1 MNIILV
7 HGILG
12 FSRIGIID
20 YFRGIAE
27 HFRAKGILTL
37 APQLDPTQG
46 IAVRGDQLR
55 DQIQIA
61 FTSKILDPVQQTH
74 IIAHSMGG
82 LDSRYMLSPANP
94 NPIQVPIR
102 SLTTVGTPHLGSPI
116 ADIVDNPALL
126 SPFPH
131 LPFASPTPLLEPALN
146 ALGISENGLRDLRT
160 GSCQAFSAK
169 YVNNP
174 NVSYFSCAG
183 SGQPNFPETAASFL
197 LFHKYILAKTGEL
210 NDGLV
215 TVSSA
220 KWGAFDPITW
230 PSDHAEEVGY
240 NLDNLLQLPAFPY
253 LAKYDQIVGNVAAL

>member
-12 FSRIGIID
+12 FSSIGKID
-20 YFRGIAE
+20 YFRGVAD
-27 HFRAKGILTL
+27 HFREKGLLTL

-46 IAVRGDQLR
+46 IAFRGDQLQ
-55 DQIQIA
+55 DQIQAA
-61 FTSKILDPVQQTH
+61 FTSRTLDPTQKTH

-94 NPIQVPIR
+94 KPIQVNIR
-102 SLTTVGTPHLGSPI
+102 SLSTVGTPHLGSPI

-126 SPFPH
+126 SPFPG
-131 LPFASPTPLLEPALN
+131 LPFGTPLQSLEPMLN

-160 GSCQAFSAK
+160 GSCQAFSAQ
-169 YVNNP
+169 YVDNP
-174 NVSYFSCAG
+174 TVSYFSYAG
-183 SGQPNFPETAASFL
+183 SGRQNFPETAAAFL
-197 LFHKYILAKTGEL
+197 LFHKYISSSTGQP

-220 KWGAFDPITW
+220 RWGAFDPNTW
-230 PSDHAEEVGY
+230 PSDHADEVGY
-240 NLDNLLQLPAFPY
+240 NLDNLLLPPAFPY
-253 LAKYDQIVGNVAAL
+253 LAKYDQIVSNVAAL